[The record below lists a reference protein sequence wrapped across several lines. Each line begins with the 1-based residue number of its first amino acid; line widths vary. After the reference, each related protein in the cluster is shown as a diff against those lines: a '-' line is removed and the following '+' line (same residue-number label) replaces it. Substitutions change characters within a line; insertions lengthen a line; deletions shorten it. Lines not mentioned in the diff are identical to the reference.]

1 MSITKLT
8 LGVKDLMEIFDKS
21 RPTIY
26 RWHGDG
32 TLPPAISLG
41 GKKGK
46 RHLIWSRD
54 SILSLL
60 ENRNRG
66 APQSTPPTKSAVE
79 REKRFDA
86 AVEDIK
92 TMRNQ
97 TR

>member
-1 MSITKLT
+1 MSVTKLT
-8 LGVKDLMEIFDKS
+8 LGVKDLMQIFNKS

-32 TLPPAISLG
+32 TLPATINLG

-60 ENRNRG
+60 ENQTRG
-66 APQSTPPTKSAVE
+66 SPQSTPPIKSATE
-79 REKRFDA
+79 IEKRVAA
-86 AVEDIK
+86 AVKEMEDIK
-92 TMRNQ
+92 TVK
-97 TR
+97 